1 MNDNQKRNQINDL
14 KTKVAVY
21 AGELEKLHK
30 QIAVLEG
37 EVTESKGT
45 RPATPEERAELRK
58 IADPAQRLEMAR
70 KMGLE

>member
-1 MNDNQKRNQINDL
+1 MVSLLPDL
-14 KTKVAVY
+14 FAKVRCSH